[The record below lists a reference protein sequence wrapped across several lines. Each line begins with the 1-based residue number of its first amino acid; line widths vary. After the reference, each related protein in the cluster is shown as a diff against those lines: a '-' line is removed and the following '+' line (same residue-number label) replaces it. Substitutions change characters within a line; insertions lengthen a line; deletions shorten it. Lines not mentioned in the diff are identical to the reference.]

1 VIEMNE
7 YYPPYFRNRLN
18 PKMNMANLNHPSFP
32 GHCDVCGDTKTMRIY
47 ILPSLVVCH
56 ACLIDDDNEF
66 PDFDTGVNE

>member
-1 VIEMNE
+1 MIEMNE
-7 YYPPYFRNRLN
+7 YYPPYFRNRLS

-47 ILPSLVVCH
+47 TLPSLVVCH